1 MAEQQSQEVMVK
13 SKEVFYRGKNVEE
26 LKKLD
31 VREVAKFLP
40 SRSRRSVLRNF
51 QMIENFVKRCEITFS
66 KKKKIRTHLRDIVI
80 VPRLVGMT
88 IAVYNGKTFLEVLIT
103 HHMIGHR
110 LGEFS
115 LSRGKVTHGKPGIG
129 STKSSS
135 GDKK

>member
-1 MAEQQSQEVMVK
+1 MAENESQEVIIK
-13 SKEVFYRGKNVEE
+13 SKELFYRGKNLEE
-26 LKKLD
+26 LKTLD

-51 QMIENFVKRCEITFS
+51 QVHENFVKRCETAI
-66 KKKKIRTHLRDIVI
+66 KNKKKIRTHLRDIVV
-80 VPRLVGMT
+80 VPKLVGMR
-88 IAVYNGKTFLEVLIT
+88 IGIHNGKEYHDVEIS
-103 HHMIGHR
+103 HKMIGMR

-115 LSRGKVTHGKPGIG
+115 LSRGKVTHGKPGLG